1 MLNKFNQNYLSMK
14 CKLEVVNNGG
24 ADRVYKEDEER
35 ACANIVC
42 HVLHTETKFPY
53 ASVAE
58 LLEG

>member
-1 MLNKFNQNYLSMK
+1 ME

-24 ADRVYKEDEER
+24 EDRVYEEDEER

-53 ASVAE
+53 ALVAE